1 MQVKNILEENF
12 MDKRTGRKSQQGCLL
27 HAQTK
32 PTS

>member
-1 MQVKNILEENF
+1 MPLKNILEENF
-12 MDKRTGRKSQQGCLL
+12 MDERTGRKSQHGCLL